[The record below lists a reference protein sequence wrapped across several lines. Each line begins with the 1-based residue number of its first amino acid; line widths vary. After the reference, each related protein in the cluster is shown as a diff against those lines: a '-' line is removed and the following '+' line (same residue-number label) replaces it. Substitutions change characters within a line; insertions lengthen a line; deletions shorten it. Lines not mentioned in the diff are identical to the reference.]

1 MHRLTRLASVALAVA
16 FTAPALAQH
25 DHDHDDDHPDIEVE
39 LDGLDIGYHPEE
51 YNLKVSHENYA
62 FTKPSSVW
70 RATFPGFE
78 GENLGNTRTFD
89 LVSVGPLYEYDD
101 GQPDGSKFVAAVNE
115 FVRIIDAGVAGQI
128 DVTGTSTTQTLDD
141 GVGTTNTSGVL
152 HQHPVF
158 QLRTDLSGDPDDG
171 AYLLELQIASTG
183 LNTSPSFWVLFHK
196 GLDDATYDFAIHE
209 AEEQFG
215 LTVIPEPAS
224 LALLGAGALM
234 MGLRRRGCAA

>member
-1 MHRLTRLASVALAVA
+1 MNRLTRLASLALAVA
-16 FTAPALAQH
+16 FTAPALAQ
-25 DHDHDDDHPDIEVE
+25 HDHDDDHPDIEVE

-51 YNLKVSHENYA
+51 YNLKVSHDNYA

-70 RATFPGFE
+70 RSTFPGFE

-101 GQPDGSKFVAAVNE
+101 SQPDGSKFVAAVNE

-128 DVTGTSTTQTLDD
+128 DVTGTSSTQTLAD
-141 GVGTTNTSGVL
+141 GVGTTNSSGVL

-158 QLRTDLSGDPDDG
+158 QLQTDSLGDPADG
-171 AYLLELQIASTG
+171 AYLLEFQIASSG

-196 GLDDATYDFAIHE
+196 GLDDLAYDTAIHE

-224 LALLGAGALM
+224 VALLGAGALM
-234 MGLRRRGCAA
+234 MGLRRRGRAAA